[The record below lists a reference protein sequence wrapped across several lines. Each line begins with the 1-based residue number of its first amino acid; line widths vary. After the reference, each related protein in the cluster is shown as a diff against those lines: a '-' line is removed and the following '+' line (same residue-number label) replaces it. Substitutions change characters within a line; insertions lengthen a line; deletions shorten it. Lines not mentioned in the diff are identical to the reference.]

1 MPARVFYADRALT
14 PLETIRN
21 TAILVEGSKIPAV
34 GRRGELPLPPR
45 AQEYSARGMSVVPGF
60 VDASCSMRT

>member
-1 MPARVFYADRALT
+1 MPARVIYADRALT
-14 PLETIRN
+14 PLETILN
-21 TAILVEGSKIPAV
+21 TAIVVEGSKIAAV
-34 GRRGELPLPPR
+34 GRRGELPLPPG